1 MKHVLTRFAA
11 LLLAMMTLCTLAA
24 AEKTAQPLFE
34 SEWKQIREV
43 TARGKEK
50 SLVRGSIY
58 TVYRF
63 NETEYMATSY
73 MGTTPAVVV
82 TGECAA
88 DASRITLTLQH
99 VSRSGQYT
107 IDEDTLAIAWDDG
120 ALLEFSRVTE

>member
-34 SEWKQIREV
+34 SEWKQIREI

-50 SLVRGSIY
+50 SLVKGSIY

-63 NETEYMATSY
+63 DETEYTAISY

-82 TGECAA
+82 TGEGAA
-88 DASRITLTLQH
+88 AAWRITQTLQH
-99 VSRSGQYT
+99 VARRGEYT
-107 IDEDTLAIAWDDG
+107 IDADTLAVA
-120 ALLEFSRVTE
+120 